1 MRILVLTTRL
11 FGTPTSGG
19 ELCTARLLAA
29 LRDGGHE
36 IVLVGRGNA
45 TEAAVW
51 TPQVVSLGCIVGPFD
66 ELSRWRSLAAVASA
80 LLGRRPITVSRQR
93 VPLSAER
100 LAGLLHLSDAV
111 VVDHL
116 QAWPWLRGIRS
127 RPVLLVNHNV
137 ESDNYM
143 RQSLAE
149 PEFDPGH
156 AVSRWLRR
164 HLMRRE
170 ARGLQQLE
178 LEVLA
183 QAQVLACLSEED
195 SERLSSLA
203 ERARLDARARPAV
216 LPGYPLA
223 PPAHRRRV
231 SGEALPSVG
240 LLGTWTWAPNREG
253 LRWFLARVWPAIA
266 GRARLVLAGSGL
278 DGLDL
283 PAQARVMGRVAQV
296 SDFYD
301 AVDVVAVVSLSGSG
315 VQEKAI
321 EAVGTGAAV
330 VATRH
335 ALRGLLQDLPPHV
348 RIEDDPARFGQACL
362 EAGRAPCAQAFELT
376 LQWASGRRDLYTRS
390 VAACL
395 SGLSGVA
402 KRQGATDDA
411 GLVSTS

>member
-29 LRDGGHE
+29 LREGGHE
-36 IVLVGRGNA
+36 IVLVGRGDA

-51 TPQVVSLGCIVGPFD
+51 TPHVVSLGGVVGPFD
-66 ELSRWRSLAAVASA
+66 ELGRWRSIAAVASA
-80 LLGRRPITVSRQR
+80 LLARRPITVSRQR

-100 LAGLLHLSDAV
+100 LAGLLRPCDAV

-116 QAWPWLRGIRS
+116 QAWPWLLGIRS
-127 RPVLLVNHNV
+127 RPVLLLNHNV

-143 RQSLAE
+143 RQSRAALGTGQ
-149 PEFDPGH
+149 GH
-156 AVSRWLRR
+156 AVGRWVRR
-164 HLMRRE
+164 YLMRRE
-170 ARGLQQLE
+170 AYGLRQLE

-183 QAQVLACLSEED
+183 QARVLACLSEDD
-195 SERLSSLA
+195 SERLRSFA
-203 ERARLDARARPAV
+203 ERARLDVHARLAV

-223 PPAHRRRV
+223 PPVHRRQG
-231 SGEALPSVG
+231 SGEALPAVG

-278 DGLDL
+278 EGLEL
-283 PAQARVMGRVAQV
+283 PAQAQVMGRISQV
-296 SDFYD
+296 SDFYG

-321 EAVGTGAAV
+321 EALGTGAAV

-335 ALRGLLQDLPPHV
+335 ALRGLLQDLPPQV

-362 EAGRAPCAQAFELT
+362 EAGLAPCEHATELA
-376 LQWASGRRDLYTRS
+376 LQWASRRRDVYTRS

-395 SGLSGVA
+395 SGLSEA
-402 KRQGATDDA
+402 DQRQGATGDA
-411 GLVSTS
+411 ELVTTS

>member
-11 FGTPTSGG
+11 FDTPTSGG
-19 ELCTARLLAA
+19 ELCTARLLTA

-36 IVLVGRGNA
+36 IVLVGRGDA

-51 TPQVVSLGCIVGPFD
+51 TPQVVSLGDIVGPFD
-66 ELSRWRSLAAVASA
+66 ELGRWRSLAAVASA

-93 VPLSAER
+93 MPLSADR
-100 LAGLLHLSDAV
+100 LAGLVRRCDAV

-116 QAWPWLRGIRS
+116 QAWPWLRGIGS
-127 RPVLLVNHNV
+127 RPLMLVNHNV

-143 RQSLAE
+143 HQSQAA
-149 PEFDPGH
+149 PGLGQRH
-156 AVSRWLRR
+156 AVGRWVRR
-164 HLMRRE
+164 YLMRRE
-170 ARGLQQLE
+170 AHGLRQLE

-183 QAQVLACLSEED
+183 QAQVLACLSEDD
-195 SERLSSLA
+195 SERLRSLA
-203 ERARLDARARPAV
+203 GCARRDVHARLAV
-216 LPGYPLA
+216 LPGYPLV
-223 PPAHRRRV
+223 PPLHRRRG
-231 SGEALPSVG
+231 SGQAVPAVG

-283 PAQARVMGRVAQV
+283 PAQAQVMGRIAQV
-296 SDFYD
+296 SDFYG

-362 EAGRAPCAQAFELT
+362 KAGLAPCEQAFELA
-376 LQWASGRRDLYTRS
+376 LQWASGRRDVYTRA
-390 VAACL
+390 VAACMSEL
-395 SGLSGVA
+395 SEA
-402 KRQGATDDA
+402 AQRQGATVDA
-411 GLVSTS
+411 ELVTTS